1 MKETE
6 RERTRKEKEADDNFR
21 SRGTAAADLCGD
33 ENPGKSLSRRLFSYF
48 YIYRSFD
55 TIRWHL
61 TSLVRQDHTF
71 KGLT

>member
-33 ENPGKSLSRRLFSYF
+33 ENPGKSLSRRLSSYSTS
-48 YIYRSFD
+48 ID
-55 TIRWHL
+55 HL
-61 TSLVRQDHTF
+61 TQYD
-71 KGLT
+71 GI